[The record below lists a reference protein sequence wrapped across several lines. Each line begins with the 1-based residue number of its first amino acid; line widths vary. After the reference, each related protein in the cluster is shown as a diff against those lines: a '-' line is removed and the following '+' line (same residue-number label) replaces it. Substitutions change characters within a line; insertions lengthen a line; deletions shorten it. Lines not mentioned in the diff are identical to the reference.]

1 MKVKPTTTGELA
13 EKLGCDIDGSK
24 DLLLKGAATIEGA
37 KPDELTFLANPRYR
51 KYLNYCKAGAIIIT
65 NDGLDTNG
73 VVRLLSSNPYQ
84 DFKNAVEIIY
94 GIEEPD
100 VYSGIHPNAVIAEGV
115 VIGDNVCIDA
125 NVRVGRGSKI
135 GSNTIL
141 HYGSCLGRN
150 VQIGEDCVIGVNVS
164 IRKSVT
170 IADRVFIGDSTV
182 IGYDGFGYIPTKD
195 GYERIRPVGSVEIE
209 DDVHIGANCCIDRA
223 TVGATRIAKGAKL
236 DNLIQIAHGVQI
248 GENTA
253 IAAQT
258 GISGSAKIGSWV
270 MMGGQVGLVGHIEI
284 GDKMAIGAQAGVTKS
299 FDIRGLIS
307 GYPARA
313 HSELRRIEASSA
325 KLPDLIKRVKN
336 LEKELKFLKDN
347 TDSESK

>member
-13 EKLGCDIDGSK
+13 KLLGCELDGDK
-24 DLLLKGAATIEGA
+24 NLLIRGAATIEEA

-51 KYLNYCKAGAIIIT
+51 KYLTYCNAGAIIIT
-65 NDGLDTNG
+65 NDGSDTNG
-73 VVRLLSSNPYQ
+73 VVRLVSSNPYE

-94 GIEEPD
+94 GVNDPE
-100 VYSGIHPNAVIAEGV
+100 VAVGIHPMAVIAKDAT
-115 VIGDNVCIDA
+115 IGENASIDA
-125 NVRVGRGSKI
+125 NVRISGGCKI
-135 GSNTIL
+135 GSNTVIQ
-141 HYGSCLGRN
+141 YGTYLGRN
-150 VQIGEDCVIGVNVS
+150 TEIGADCVIGVNVS
-164 IRKSVT
+164 IRNFVKVGN
-170 IADRVFIGDSTV
+170 RVFIGDGSV
-182 IGYDGFGYIPTKD
+182 LGYDGFGYIPTKD
-195 GYERIRPVGSVEIE
+195 GYERIRPVGTVEIE

-248 GENTA
+248 GEHTA

-270 MMGGQVGLVGHIEI
+270 MLGGQVGMVGHIEI
-284 GDKMAIGAQAGVTKS
+284 GDKMAIGAQSGVTKS

-313 HSELRRIEASSA
+313 HNEMRRIEASTVR
-325 KLPDLIKRVKN
+325 LPELLKRVKK
-336 LEKELKFLKDN
+336 LEKEIKSIR
-347 TDSESK
+347 DSSNSEK